1 MSDVMGDGL
10 ATLGEVLGADG
21 VMAPEDSP
29 LAPVL
34 GQVITGDAP
43 KAIAYPRTEAEL
55 AAVMACAHQRG
66 WRILPCGQGTKL
78 TWGGLSQG
86 IDLVVS
92 TARLNQVID
101 HAIGDMTLTAQAG
114 VQIQGLQ
121 AQLAQ
126 HQQVLAVDPAYG
138 HGATLGGIVATA
150 DTGALRQRYG
160 GLRDMLIGVSF
171 VRHDGQ
177 VAQAGG
183 RVVKN
188 VAGYDLMK
196 LLTGSY
202 GTLGIISQLTF
213 RLYPVQE
220 TSQTV
225 VVTGTAADLQPL
237 VAALGR
243 SPLTPVAFDLLTPAL
258 AAALSLPPGFALAVR
273 FQSIAPGVQEQVER
287 LHALMGPSL
296 KGIGLT
302 GQEDA
307 EFWQGLGTL
316 LFPSSETAIANP
328 ETQGE
333 VLLKLG
339 LPTTAILDGGASLDA
354 LGPGVALGQGHVT
367 SGLGRVRLRG
377 PAATA
382 AAVKTLRSQCQALGG
397 YLTVLEAP
405 VALKQSL
412 DVWGYDGNALPLMK
426 AVKAQF
432 DPHHRLSPGRF
443 VGGI

>member
-1 MSDVMGDGL
+1 MSDVFS
-10 ATLGEVLGADG
+10 TLGEVLGADG
-21 VMAPEDSP
+21 VMAPGDSP

-43 KAIAYPRTEAEL
+43 TAIAYPHTEAEL
-55 AAVMACAHQRG
+55 AAVMACAHQRR
-66 WRILPCGQGTKL
+66 WRVLPCGHGTKL
-78 TWGGLSQG
+78 TWGGLAPG
-86 IDLVVS
+86 IDLAIS
-92 TARLNQVID
+92 TARLNQVVE
-101 HAIGDMTLTAQAG
+101 HAVGDMTLTAQAG
-114 VQIQGLQ
+114 VPIQGLQ

-126 HQQVLAVDPAYG
+126 HQQFLAVDPAYG
-138 HGATLGGIVATA
+138 QAATLGGIVATA

-160 GLRDMLIGVSF
+160 GLRDMLIGLSF
-171 VRHDGQ
+171 VRYDGQ
-177 VAQAGG
+177 VAKAGG

-196 LLTGSY
+196 LMTGSY
-202 GTLGIISQLTF
+202 GTLGILSQLTF

-243 SPLTPVAFDLLTPAL
+243 SPLTPVALELITPAL
-258 AAALSLPPGFALAVR
+258 ATALDLPSGFALAVR
-273 FQSIAPGVQEQVER
+273 FQSIVPGVQEQVER

-302 GQEDA
+302 GQDDA
-307 EFWQGLGTL
+307 EFWQGLGAL
-316 LFPSSETAIANP
+316 LFPSSGTAIANP
-328 ETQGE
+328 ETHGE
-333 VLLKLG
+333 VLLKVG
-339 LPTTAILDGGASLDA
+339 LPTTAILDGWVSLES
-354 LGPGVALGQGHVT
+354 LGPGVALGQCHVT

-382 AAVKTLRSQCQALGG
+382 AVVETLRSQCQALGG

-405 VALKQSL
+405 VALKQTL
-412 DVWGYDGNALPLMK
+412 DVWGYGGDALPLMK

-443 VGGI
+443 VGGL